1 MPGGGVQLLLQL
13 EQEKK
18 EKERRHSQ
26 HYLYPRP
33 RSSQPQLRQ
42 PQHHYQHQQYLSPQ
56 SHPPPSIP
64 LPPLP
69 GMRKTRSAAQAE
81 RADAA
86 EDGSDKERDT
96 AAASAAATT
105 IGVSGDPRAR
115 AATGIPRSV
124 TSSPS
129 IPTLRT
135 QASSPSPSLSPS
147 RVPTPNLRKT
157 VSIEAFPRPPG
168 SGSGSP
174 LAQLGSPSPRNT
186 PQSSS
191 PLVSNSY
198 SSSSPRPPLSPLQ
211 PPTGLRRPQS
221 KPSLRNLRSK
231 TSTASLST
239 TAVSA
244 VRTSK
249 SESLLS
255 IPSPPGSRSS
265 SAPVSPATPLTPI
278 ADETMLEV
286 MNSDK
291 DKEAKGNITVSVR
304 VRPDAAAD
312 TQPDGEWLVDG
323 RRSLISYE
331 SGEYRYDNVFSPHD
345 QNARVYESAAKR
357 LVRRVMEG
365 YHGTVFAYGMT
376 GTGKTFS
383 MQGTAMSPGVI
394 PLAITDIFSYI
405 RQNPAREFLLRV
417 SYLEIYNEKIYDLL
431 NPDSNEEIKLR
442 EDPRRGVYATPLKEE
457 IVQSPNQLLRVIARG
472 DQQRRVAGTQFNARS
487 SRSHAVVQIVV
498 ESRERSAAPVDDH
511 RRDKLLPGSVLVST
525 LSLID
530 LAGSEKAAESKERRT
545 EGGHINKSLLTLGTV
560 IARLSGDTELSE
572 KDQKHLPYRDSKL
585 TRLLQPALSGNS
597 LVSILCTVQ
606 LSSAST
612 SAAATSSHTS
622 ETLNTLKF
630 ASRAKNNL
638 VSHAKR
644 NESNPADGADPRSRA
659 LLDRY
664 KLEIIELRTQL
675 EEQSKIKNEAEK
687 AEKAEVEEERWR
699 ERERESAERH
709 EEQMLEM
716 QLARTALKER
726 IAHLNRLILSSK
738 SLGVNSGRFSN
749 ASSSMPVLQRT
760 STHSTLERPKSR
772 RPGSSGSQ
780 TTSSRIQSGST
791 VAGMLPIARTSQIE
805 LASGSEDE
813 NDEEDMAA
821 DEDALEPGSAS
832 SARRISALQA
842 DLADKDRYI
851 STLEKRLLQ
860 TRNNSYSRAS
870 SAKSPL
876 PSSPVPS
883 RDGQNSDTVIKEKD
897 QEIERLRQKLEDQTR
912 MVSALRNAARKRDM
926 LDTSGALSQHPAF
939 RQSPTTASPEKR
951 EPRTPYRSMSR
962 PELFRSASGPIG
974 PVSQMSPPGSQPGS
988 PPPGVQNF
996 SRLSKHPATSL
1007 FPPDME
1013 GGEVSG
1019 NTGSPVDPSNHV
1031 GRVRSANN
1039 VPGTR
1044 KTVDEMT
1051 KLLDEMIQDKVDT
1064 GHVIRGDRGSL
1075 RVKRDTVMSRAG
1087 NEDSSRDAQAGAAD
1101 PYYEKAQFI

>member
-1 MPGGGVQLLLQL
+1 
-13 EQEKK
+13 
-18 EKERRHSQ
+18 
-26 HYLYPRP
+26 
-33 RSSQPQLRQ
+33 
-42 PQHHYQHQQYLSPQ
+42 
-56 SHPPPSIP
+56 PPPSIP

-69 GMRKTRSAAQAE
+69 AMTRPRGADPAGEAA
-81 RADAA
+81 
-86 EDGSDKERDT
+86 SDKERERAY
-96 AAASAAATT
+96 AAVVVSPRQRPPAAT
-105 IGVSGDPRAR
+105 A
-115 AATGIPRSV
+115 IPRSI

-135 QASSPSPSLSPS
+135 QASSPSPSPS
-147 RVPTPNLRKT
+147 RVPTPNLRKA
-157 VSIEAFPRPPG
+157 VSIEAFSRPPASGIG
-168 SGSGSP
+168 SASP
-174 LAQLGSPSPRNT
+174 LAQLP
-186 PQSSS
+186 
-191 PLVSNSY
+191 
-198 SSSSPRPPLSPLQ
+198 SSSPRSSSQASSPRLLNSHSSAVPRLPLTVAQ
-211 PPTGLRRPQS
+211 PHSGLRKPQS

-239 TAVSA
+239 TVVSA

-265 SAPVSPATPLTPI
+265 SAPVSPATPLTPNTPV
-278 ADETMLEV
+278 ADSTMLEAS
-286 MNSDK
+286 NADK

-498 ESRERSAAPVDDH
+498 ESRERSAGPVGDT

-560 IARLSGDTELSE
+560 IARLSGDKEIAD

-606 LSSAST
+606 LSSASS
-612 SAAATSSHTS
+612 SAAATSSHTT

-644 NESNPADGADPRSRA
+644 NESNPSDGADPRSRA

-664 KLEIIELRTQL
+664 KLEIIELRGQL

-687 AEKAEVEEERWR
+687 AEKVEIEEERWR

-749 ASSSMPVLQRT
+749 ASSSMPILQRT
-760 STHSTLERPKSR
+760 STQSTLERPRSR

-780 TTSSRIQSGST
+780 TASSRIQSGST
-791 VAGMLPIARTSQIE
+791 IAGMLPIARTSQIE
-805 LASGSEDE
+805 LASASEDE
-813 NDEEDMAA
+813 NDDEEMAA
-821 DEDALEPGSAS
+821 DEDALNPGSAS
-832 SARRISALQA
+832 SARQISALQA

-851 STLEKRLLQ
+851 ATLEKRLLQ
-860 TRNNSYSRAS
+860 TRNNSYSKAS
-870 SAKSPL
+870 SARSPL
-876 PSSPVPS
+876 ASRVPS
-883 RDGQNSDTVIKEKD
+883 RDGQNADAVIKEKD
-897 QEIERLRQKLEDQTR
+897 HEIERLKQKLEDQTR
-912 MVSALRNAARKRDM
+912 MVHALRNAARKRDV
-926 LDTSGALSQHPAF
+926 LDTSGAMSQHPAF
-939 RQSPTTASPEKR
+939 RQSPTASPDKR
-951 EPRTPYRSMSR
+951 ETRTPFRSMSR
-962 PELFRSASGPIG
+962 PELFRSASGP
-974 PVSQMSPPGSQPGS
+974 VSAVNQISPPSS
-988 PPPGVQNF
+988 PPPEVQNF
-996 SRLSKHPATSL
+996 SRLSKHPTSSSIN
-1007 FPPDME
+1007 
-1013 GGEVSG
+1013 VARVTSA
-1019 NTGSPVDPSNHV
+1019 SN
-1031 GRVRSANN
+1031 A
-1039 VPGTR
+1039 PGTR
-1044 KTVDEMT
+1044 RTVDEMT
-1051 KLLDEMIQDKVDT
+1051 KLLDEMIQDKVNT

-1087 NEDSSRDAQAGAAD
+1087 NE
-1101 PYYEKAQFI
+1101 

>member
-13 EQEKK
+13 DQEQKAQ
-18 EKERRHSQ
+18 RLSQQ

-33 RSSQPQLRQ
+33 EPSSQ
-42 PQHHYQHQQYLSPQ
+42 QHYHGQQFLSPQ
-56 SHPPPSIP
+56 ARPPPSIP

-69 GMRKTRSAAQAE
+69 AMTRT
-81 RADAA
+81 RGADPTDEAP
-86 EDGSDKERDT
+86 SDKERQGAD
-96 AAASAAATT
+96 
-105 IGVSGDPRAR
+105 GVSADLRPR

-135 QASSPSPSLSPS
+135 QASSPSPSPS
-147 RVPTPNLRKT
+147 RVPTPNLRKA

-168 SGSGSP
+168 SGIASP
-174 LAQLGSPSPRNT
+174 LAQLASSSPRDSS
-186 PQSSS
+186 QSSS
-191 PLVSNSY
+191 SLAPNSY
-198 SSSSPRPPLSPLQ
+198 SSSNPRLPLAPLQ
-211 PPTGLRRPQS
+211 PPSGLRRPQS

-231 TSTASLST
+231 TSVASLST

-244 VRTSK
+244 VRNSK

-265 SAPVSPATPLTPI
+265 SAPVSPATPLTPNTPV
-278 ADETMLEV
+278 ADTTMLEAT
-286 MNSDK
+286 NGDK

-431 NPDSNEEIKLR
+431 NPDSNDEIKLR

-498 ESRERSAAPVDDH
+498 ESRERTAAPIGDP

-560 IARLSGDTELSE
+560 IARLSGDKELAE

-612 SAAATSSHTS
+612 SASTTSSHTT

-664 KLEIIELRTQL
+664 KLEIIDLRAQL
-675 EEQSKIKNEAEK
+675 DEQSKIKNEAET

-749 ASSSMPVLQRT
+749 ASSSMPILQRT

-791 VAGMLPIARTSQIE
+791 IAGMLPIARTSQIE
-805 LASGSEDE
+805 LASASEDE
-813 NDEEDMAA
+813 NDDEDMAA
-821 DEDALEPGSAS
+821 DEDTLDPGSAT

-851 STLEKRLLQ
+851 ATLEKRLLQ
-860 TRNNSYSRAS
+860 TRNNSYSKAS
-870 SAKSPL
+870 SARSPL
-876 PSSPVPS
+876 QSRVPS
-883 RDGQNSDTVIKEKD
+883 RDGQNTDAIVKEKD

-939 RQSPTTASPEKR
+939 RSSPTTSLEKG
-951 EPRTPYRSMSR
+951 EQRTPFRSMSR
-962 PELFRSASGPIG
+962 PELFRSASGPTSAVPQI
-974 PVSQMSPPGSQPGS
+974 SPPSS

-996 SRLSKHPATSL
+996 SRLSKHPASL
-1007 FPPDME
+1007 VPNDTEE
-1013 GGEVSG
+1013 GDAHGT
-1019 NTGSPVDPSNHV
+1019 NGSPKEPAINNVARGV
-1031 GRVRSANN
+1031 TSASN
-1039 VPGTR
+1039 VPGNR
-1044 KTVDEMT
+1044 RTVDEMT
-1051 KLLDEMIQDKVDT
+1051 KLLDEMIQDKVNT

-1087 NEDSSRDAQAGAAD
+1087 NVDGPQDAEAGAAAHH
-1101 PYYEKAQFI
+1101 YEKPQFI

>member
-13 EQEKK
+13 EQEQK
-18 EKERRHSQ
+18 EQGLPAQ
-26 HYLYPRP
+26 HYLYPRREQAQQAP
-33 RSSQPQLRQ
+33 RQ
-42 PQHHYQHQQYLSPQ
+42 QHHYQKQQFLSPQ
-56 SHPPPSIP
+56 AHPPPSIP

-69 GMRKTRSAAQAE
+69 PAMRKTRGSSAAEEESA
-81 RADAA
+81 
-86 EDGSDKERDT
+86 GSDKEREGA
-96 AAASAAATT
+96 AAASTSTT
-105 IGVSGDPRAR
+105 TTSGLSGDPRAR

-135 QASSPSPSLSPS
+135 QASSLSPSVS
-147 RVPTPNLRKT
+147 RVPTPNLRQT

-168 SGSGSP
+168 SGSGSASP
-174 LAQLGSPSPRNT
+174 LAQFS
-186 PQSSS
+186 SSS
-191 PLVSNSY
+191 PQFSSPLISTSY
-198 SSSSPRPPLSPLQ
+198 SSSSPHLPLSPLQ
-211 PPTGLRRPQS
+211 PPTTLRKLQS
-221 KPSLRNLRSK
+221 KQSLRNLRSK
-231 TSTASLST
+231 TSTASLRT
-239 TAVSA
+239 IPTSA

-249 SESLLS
+249 SDSLLS

-265 SAPVSPATPLTPI
+265 SAPVSPATPLTPDTPVVDGSMAEI
-278 ADETMLEV
+278 I
-286 MNSDK
+286 NGDK

-331 SGEYRYDNVFSPHD
+331 SGEYRYDNVFSPLD

-431 NPDSNEEIKLR
+431 SPDSNEEIKLR

-498 ESRERSAAPVDDH
+498 ESRERSAAPVDDP

-560 IARLSGDTELSE
+560 IARLSGDKELAE

-606 LSSAST
+606 LSSASS
-612 SAAATSSHTS
+612 SAAATSSHTT

-675 EEQSKIKNEAEK
+675 EEQSKIKNG

-738 SLGVNSGRFSN
+738 SRGVNSGRYSN

-760 STHSTLERPKSR
+760 STHSTLDRPKSR

-780 TTSSRIQSGST
+780 NTSSRVQSGST

-805 LASGSEDE
+805 LASASEDE
-813 NDEEDMAA
+813 NDEEELAA
-821 DEDALEPGSAS
+821 DEDALDAGSAS

-851 STLEKRLLQ
+851 ATLEKRLLQ

-870 SAKSPL
+870 SARSPQ
-876 PSSPVPS
+876 PSPVPS
-883 RDGQNSDTVIKEKD
+883 QNVQNSDAVVKEKD
-897 QEIERLRQKLEDQTR
+897 QEIERLRQRLEDQTR
-912 MVSALRNAARKRDM
+912 MVTALRNAARKRDM
-926 LDTSGALSQHPAF
+926 LDTSGVLSQHPAF
-939 RQSPTTASPEKR
+939 RQSPTTSPEKR
-951 EPRTPYRSMSR
+951 ETRTPFRSMSR
-962 PELFRSASGPIG
+962 PELFRSTSGPA
-974 PVSQMSPPGSQPGS
+974 SAANQTSPPGS
-988 PPPGVQNF
+988 PPSGVQNF
-996 SRLSKHPATSL
+996 SRLSKHPAPL
-1007 FPPDME
+1007 LPAGME
-1013 GGEVSG
+1013 GCDIIA
-1019 NTGSPVDPSNHV
+1019 NTGFTVDPANHV
-1031 GRVRSANN
+1031 TRVRSANN

-1044 KTVDEMT
+1044 RTVDEMT

-1087 NEDSSRDAQAGAAD
+1087 NEDVSSYDTKAGAA
-1101 PYYEKAQFI
+1101 YEQPEFI

>member
-13 EQEKK
+13 EQEQKAQ
-18 EKERRHSQ
+18 RHSQQ

-33 RSSQPQLRQ
+33 EQAHA
-42 PQHHYQHQQYLSPQ
+42 QHHYQNQQFLSPQ
-56 SHPPPSIP
+56 AHPPPSIP

-69 GMRKTRSAAQAE
+69 AMTKIRGADPAE
-81 RADAA
+81 GAPSDRERRGADAA
-86 EDGSDKERDT
+86 
-96 AAASAAATT
+96 A
-105 IGVSGDPRAR
+105 IVISGDLQAR

-135 QASSPSPSLSPS
+135 QPSSLSPSPSPS
-147 RVPTPNLRKT
+147 RVPTPNLRKA

-168 SGSGSP
+168 SGIASP
-174 LAQLGSPSPRNT
+174 LGQLASSSPRNSS
-186 PQSSS
+186 QSSTS
-191 PLVSNSY
+191 LPPNSY
-198 SSSSPRPPLSPLQ
+198 SSSTSRLPLSPLQ
-211 PPTGLRRPQS
+211 PPAALRKPQS

-231 TSTASLST
+231 TSTTSLT
-239 TAVSA
+239 TAAASA
-244 VRTSK
+244 VRNSK

-265 SAPVSPATPLTPI
+265 SAPVSPATPLTPNTLV
-278 ADETMLEV
+278 ADSTMSEATHG
-286 MNSDK
+286 
-291 DKEAKGNITVSVR
+291 DKEKEARGNITVSVR

-323 RRSLISYE
+323 RRSLITYE

-498 ESRERSAAPVDDH
+498 ESRERSAAPVGDS

-560 IARLSGDTELSE
+560 IARLSGDKELAE

-606 LSSAST
+606 LSSASS
-612 SAAATSSHTS
+612 SAAATSSHTT

-644 NESNPADGADPRSRA
+644 NESNPSDSADPRSRA

-664 KLEIIELRTQL
+664 KLEIIELRAQL

-687 AEKAEVEEERWR
+687 AEKAEIEEERWR

-738 SLGVNSGRFSN
+738 SLGVNSGRFST
-749 ASSSMPVLQRT
+749 ASSSMPILQRT
-760 STHSTLERPKSR
+760 STQSTLDRPKSR

-791 VAGMLPIARTSQIE
+791 TAGMLPIARTSQIE
-805 LASGSEDE
+805 LASASEDE
-813 NDEEDMAA
+813 NDDEEEMAA
-821 DEDALEPGSAS
+821 DEDALDPGSAS
-832 SARRISALQA
+832 SARQISALQA
-842 DLADKDRYI
+842 DLVDKDRYI
-851 STLEKRLLQ
+851 ATLERRLLQ

-876 PSSPVPS
+876 QSRVPS
-883 RDGQNSDTVIKEKD
+883 RDGQNTDAIVKEKD

-926 LDTSGALSQHPAF
+926 LDISGPLSQHPAF
-939 RQSPTTASPEKR
+939 RQSPTTSPEKT
-951 EPRTPYRSMSR
+951 ETRTPFRSMSR
-962 PELFRSASGPIG
+962 PELFRSASGP
-974 PVSQMSPPGSQPGS
+974 VSAVEKTSPPDS
-988 PPPGVQNF
+988 PPSGVQNF
-996 SRLSKHPATSL
+996 SRLSKHHTSML
-1007 FPPDME
+1007 SADTE
-1013 GGEVSG
+1013 GGAVPDT
-1019 NTGSPVDPSNHV
+1019 NGSAVELSNNV
-1031 GRVRSANN
+1031 ARVTSTSN
-1039 VPGTR
+1039 VPGTKR
-1044 KTVDEMT
+1044 TVDEMT
-1051 KLLDEMIQDKVDT
+1051 KLLDEMIQDKVNT

-1087 NEDSSRDAQAGAAD
+1087 NEDVPSHDAEASAAALH
-1101 PYYEKAQFI
+1101 YEKPQFI